1 MVFQSGNEFEGGHEI
16 FLCAHYT
23 HAPLNIQVGL
33 NKKVDTLAER
43 IKSARAERKL
53 TQVQLAES
61 AGMKQSDIS
70 KLERRDSLT
79 SVALPALARA
89 LQCDVDWLDTG
100 DGVPDYG
107 RVLRGWPFP
116 RISRARFA
124 ALKGEHEHIEG
135 RLLQIIEDLEAK
147 KLPPAALTKTLRQV
161 ADKESTTKVFRR
173 RKEA

>member
-1 MVFQSGNEFEGGHEI
+1 
-16 FLCAHYT
+16 
-23 HAPLNIQVGL
+23 LNIQVGL

-43 IKSARAERKL
+43 IKNARAERKL

-107 RVLRGWPFP
+107 RVLRG
-116 RISRARFA
+116 
-124 ALKGEHEHIEG
+124 
-135 RLLQIIEDLEAK
+135 
-147 KLPPAALTKTLRQV
+147 
-161 ADKESTTKVFRR
+161 
-173 RKEA
+173 